1 MWSFDVSPNVRGVSM
16 DLANSRV
23 ERKSMLLDEF
33 KKIYMLKKNQIKSNK
48 KTISEN
54 TKINQERNVK
64 G

>member
-1 MWSFDVSPNVRGVSM
+1 M